1 MKFNKNKALEKYFV
15 AHAPL
20 IKYILK
26 KIFMFYK

>member
-20 IKYILK
+20 IKYIFK
-26 KIFMFYK
+26 KNIHVL